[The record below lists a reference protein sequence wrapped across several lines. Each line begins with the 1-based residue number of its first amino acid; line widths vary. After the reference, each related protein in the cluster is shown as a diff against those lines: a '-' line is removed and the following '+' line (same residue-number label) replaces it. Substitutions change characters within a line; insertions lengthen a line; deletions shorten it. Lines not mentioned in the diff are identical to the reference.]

1 MSRTNTITRSCS
13 LFLSHFFQIVSIF
26 INQRFTAT
34 PDAYPDCSDQI
45 SILDPD
51 GLLSPTICADVKS
64 VGKQKETRNK
74 RNIPNRDASR
84 DHSMAVIH
92 LLPRLLYGARS
103 TTTTTTTDQATAAEG
118 TIPLWAL
125 IVTVIGGTVI
135 LVTALASA
143 LIFCQRW
150 RRRRRRRDGYRKR
163 AIMIDGREV
172 SVYRGGGDTS
182 SETLEKTGKLRK
194 RIRVERDRREGD
206 EGSDSEEGTDF
217 GRPLSMPPVLP
228 MIKRASL
235 GLFSMSSDRKSFLRQ
250 SRDVEVMSV
259 AVLRPALGHRRR
271 TSNAWVDEDAIH
283 GPMMNVSPR
292 KGKKR
297 KSSKDKKQKSWRRSL
312 RDSWPLKSLSPTL
325 PKIASFSPFN
335 SPKPPSEPQQQQTL
349 VVVRPTTLH
358 DAPSTFRFQHH
369 LATVPRLA
377 IPGDEQDP
385 GPQYSPPRQLPKPP
399 QQALLAAN
407 KQTAGSPRSI
417 SPANRMAVPRD
428 RGLSYYIYEDT
439 GERPVPAPLRLSRGK
454 MNPRLPS
461 SDSTLTH
468 ILTTTERRLAEGGGT
483 KRSRGSLGPSA
494 MARERSGTVSTGV
507 GGESSITLVG
517 SSTASGSPDPPKPN
531 FIKRHSRMDSQDSA
545 ISDDSLLA
553 LPVAEPSPGLGLGHF
568 HGLSSPNRGSPPR
581 QQPPARQSR
590 QIDSP
595 ESALSLSTCPELDE
609 TAVED
614 IPPTEAAS
622 PKKGAG
628 FKSSQEKDDE
638 DPFVIL
644 RSGPDVTAERRV
656 PPVSHAPGAPVHAF
670 NDAPRL
676 SAGPGQLLGRNE
688 ITLSFLRSDSPL
700 SSISGN
706 SRSPDLRPR
715 RSLSP
720 QNVVKTQTARGGQ
733 QVKVYLPAPT
743 SAVSSTSHLHR
754 RSLSTVPDEE
764 EDDMASSIPGISLTS
779 PSDKDKNSPAMRR
792 LVDLRAQA
800 SSPTLGRHRELTP
813 DMPPPRPAL
822 PRDSPLARPPS
833 SQYEMLTDN
842 DAASLASSTHRRA
855 AGELRS
861 KPSNMSS
868 SSSHYTEV
876 EPRGGEKLDSFS
888 NADLT
893 GPQQRRRSQTIRLVP
908 AEPKLLPVSST
919 IAQLRRMNSAVSSYS
934 VASVD
939 SDGGESLKSPGLP
952 TLREEDLGGFVTPP
966 RLREANRNYLSIG
979 SLPTASVLYE
989 RGDDGLDSHNKENER
1004 HDDDDKEVKKMPQG
1018 DSRVKTW
1025 TADSPAKRFLRVET
1039 SPERRSSDSL
1049 GLYDADGFWISPE
1062 RRTKRRG

>member
-1 MSRTNTITRSCS
+1 
-13 LFLSHFFQIVSIF
+13 
-26 INQRFTAT
+26 
-34 PDAYPDCSDQI
+34 
-45 SILDPD
+45 
-51 GLLSPTICADVKS
+51 
-64 VGKQKETRNK
+64 
-74 RNIPNRDASR
+74 
-84 DHSMAVIH
+84 MAVIH

-103 TTTTTTTDQATAAEG
+103 TATNQATAVVS
-118 TIPLWAL
+118 IPLWAL

-143 LIFCQRW
+143 LLFLQRW

-206 EGSDSEEGTDF
+206 GSDSEEETGL

-228 MIKRASL
+228 MIKRASSGL
-235 GLFSMSSDRKSFLRQ
+235 LFSLSTDRKSFLRQ

-297 KSSKDKKQKSWRRSL
+297 KSKDKKRKSWRRSL
-312 RDSWPLKSLSPTL
+312 RDNWPLKSLSPTL
-325 PKIASFSPFN
+325 PKIASFSPFS
-335 SPKPPSEPQQQQTL
+335 SPKPPSEPQQQTL
-349 VVVRPTTLH
+349 VRPVLH

-377 IPGDEQDP
+377 IPGDEQDQ

-417 SPANRMAVPRD
+417 SPANRMHMPRD

-439 GERPVPAPLRLSRGK
+439 GERPVPAPLRLSKGK

-468 ILTTTERRLAEGGGT
+468 ILTTTERRLAEGGT

-581 QQPPARQSR
+581 QQQPARQSR

-609 TAVED
+609 TAVEEM
-614 IPPTEAAS
+614 PPTEAGS
-622 PKKGAG
+622 PKKGVEC
-628 FKSSQEKDDE
+628 KSREEEDE
-638 DPFVIL
+638 DPFVVL

-656 PPVSHAPGAPVHAF
+656 PPVSHAPGTPVHAF

-676 SAGPGQLLGRNE
+676 SGGPGHILGRNE

-720 QNVVKTQTARGGQ
+720 QNVVKTQTPHGGQ
-733 QVKVYLPAPT
+733 QIKVYLPAPT

-779 PSDKDKNSPAMRR
+779 PSDRDKNSPAMKR

-822 PRDSPLARPPS
+822 PRDSALARPPS
-833 SQYEMLTDN
+833 SHYEMLSDN

-861 KPSNMSS
+861 KPSNTLS
-868 SSSHYTEV
+868 SSSHYTDTEQ
-876 EPRGGEKLDSFS
+876 RGDEKLDSFS
-888 NADLT
+888 NVDLA

-919 IAQLRRMNSAVSSYS
+919 IAQLRRMNSALSSYS
-934 VASVD
+934 RATSVE
-939 SDGGESLKSPGLP
+939 SDCGESLKSPVLP
-952 TLREEDLGGFVTPP
+952 TLREEDSGRFVTPP
-966 RLREANRNYLSIG
+966 RMREANRNYLSIG
-979 SLPTASVLYE
+979 SLPTSSVLYGQ
-989 RGDDGLDSHNKENER
+989 GDEDEGHSSHNKENER
-1004 HDDDDKEVKKMPQG
+1004 HDDDKEVKKMPQG

-1039 SPERRSSDSL
+1039 SPERTSIDSL
-1049 GLYDADGFWISPE
+1049 GLYDADGFWVSPE
-1062 RRTKRRG
+1062 RRAKRRG

>member
-1 MSRTNTITRSCS
+1 
-13 LFLSHFFQIVSIF
+13 
-26 INQRFTAT
+26 
-34 PDAYPDCSDQI
+34 
-45 SILDPD
+45 
-51 GLLSPTICADVKS
+51 
-64 VGKQKETRNK
+64 
-74 RNIPNRDASR
+74 
-84 DHSMAVIH
+84 MAVIH
-92 LLPRLLYGARS
+92 LLPRLLHGVRRN
-103 TTTTTTTDQATAAEG
+103 TTDQATAEG

-143 LIFCQRW
+143 LIFLQRW
-150 RRRRRRRDGYRKR
+150 RRHRRRRDGYRKR
-163 AIMIDGREV
+163 VIMIDGREV

-194 RIRVERDRREGD
+194 RIRVERDRREGHG
-206 EGSDSEEGTDF
+206 GSDSEDDETGLA
-217 GRPLSMPPVLP
+217 RPMSMPPVLP

-235 GLFSMSSDRKSFLRQ
+235 GLFSLSSNQRKSIVRQ
-250 SRDVEVMSV
+250 SGDIEVMSV

-292 KGKKR
+292 KGKKT
-297 KSSKDKKQKSWRRSL
+297 KAKNKKKRGSWRRSL
-312 RDSWPLKSLSPTL
+312 RDNWPLKSLSPTL
-325 PKIASFSPFN
+325 PKIASFSPFS
-335 SPKPPSEPQQQQTL
+335 SPKPANEPQQQTL
-349 VVVRPTTLH
+349 VRPTLH

-377 IPGDEQDP
+377 IPGDEQEP

-417 SPANRMAVPRD
+417 SPANRMMYIPRD

-439 GERPVPAPLRLSRGK
+439 GERPVPAPLRLSKGK

-468 ILTTTERRLAEGGGT
+468 ILTTTERRLAEGGT
-483 KRSRGSLGPSA
+483 KRNRTSLGPSA
-494 MARERSGTVSTGV
+494 MGRERSGTVSTGV

-531 FIKRHSRMDSQDSA
+531 FIKRHNRMDSQDSA

-568 HGLSSPNRGSPPR
+568 HGLSSPSRGSPPR
-581 QQPPARQSR
+581 QPPPPRQSR

-614 IPPTEAAS
+614 MLTAEAES
-622 PKKGAG
+622 PQKRTN
-628 FKSSQEKDDE
+628 SRDQDVEDE

-644 RSGPDVTAERRV
+644 RSGPDVIAERRV
-656 PPVSHAPGAPVHAF
+656 PLVSHAPGTPVHAF

-676 SAGPGQLLGRNE
+676 SAGPGMLGRGE

-720 QNVVKTQTARGGQ
+720 QNVVKTQTPRGGQ
-733 QVKVYLPAPT
+733 QIQVFLPAPT

-754 RSLSTVPDEE
+754 RSLSTVPDDE
-764 EDDMASSIPGISLTS
+764 EDDMSYSIPGISLTS
-779 PSDKDKNSPAMRR
+779 PSDRDKNSPAMKR

-800 SSPTLGRHRELTP
+800 SSPTLGRQRELTP

-822 PRDSPLARPPS
+822 PPRRDSPTRPPS
-833 SQYEMLTDN
+833 TYFEMLCDN

-861 KPSNMSS
+861 KPSKTSS
-868 SSSHYTEV
+868 SSSYYSTTEG
-876 EPRGGEKLDSFS
+876 EQRGDENKLDSFS
-888 NADLT
+888 NVNLDRGSL
-893 GPQQRRRSQTIRLVP
+893 QQRRRSQTIRLVP
-908 AEPKLLPVSST
+908 AEPRLLPVSST
-919 IAQLRRMNSAVSSYS
+919 IAQLRRMNSAVSTYS
-934 VASVD
+934 RAASEQ
-939 SDGGESLKSPGLP
+939 SDGGESLKSPALP
-952 TLREEDLGGFVTPP
+952 TLREEDTGRFVTPP
-966 RLREANRNYLSIG
+966 RMREASRNYLSVG
-979 SLPTASVLYE
+979 SLPTTSVLFGGQGE
-989 RGDDGLDSHNKENER
+989 GDSPNKENEG
-1004 HDDDDKEVKKMPQG
+1004 HDGDDRGAKKKSQG
-1018 DSRVKTW
+1018 DGRIKTW

-1039 SPERRSSDSL
+1039 SPERKSSDSL

-1062 RRTKRRG
+1062 RRSKRRG

>member
-1 MSRTNTITRSCS
+1 
-13 LFLSHFFQIVSIF
+13 
-26 INQRFTAT
+26 
-34 PDAYPDCSDQI
+34 
-45 SILDPD
+45 
-51 GLLSPTICADVKS
+51 
-64 VGKQKETRNK
+64 
-74 RNIPNRDASR
+74 
-84 DHSMAVIH
+84 MAVIH
-92 LLPRLLYGARS
+92 LLPRLLYGVRRN
-103 TTTTTTTDQATAAEG
+103 TTDQATAEG

-143 LIFCQRW
+143 LIFLQRW
-150 RRRRRRRDGYRKR
+150 RRRRRRRDGYKKR

-194 RIRVERDRREGD
+194 RIRVERDTREG
-206 EGSDSEEGTDF
+206 EGSDSEDEAGLA
-217 GRPLSMPPVLP
+217 RPLSMPPVLP

-235 GLFSMSSDRKSFLRQ
+235 GLFSMSSNNRKSILRR
-250 SRDVEVMSV
+250 SGDIEVMSV

-292 KGKKR
+292 KSKKGKG
-297 KSSKDKKQKSWRRSL
+297 KDKKKRGSWRRSF
-312 RDSWPLKSLSPTL
+312 RDNWPLKSLSPTL
-325 PKIASFSPFN
+325 PKIASFSPFS
-335 SPKPPSEPQQQQTL
+335 SPKPPSEPQQQTL
-349 VVVRPTTLH
+349 VRPTLH

-377 IPGDEQDP
+377 IPGDELET

-407 KQTAGSPRSI
+407 NQTAGSPRSN
-417 SPANRMAVPRD
+417 SPANRMMYMPRD

-439 GERPVPAPLRLSRGK
+439 GERPVPAPLRLSKGK

-468 ILTTTERRLAEGGGT
+468 ILTTTEKRLADGGAR
-483 KRSRGSLGPSA
+483 RSRMSLGPSA
-494 MARERSGTVSTGV
+494 MGRERSGTVSTGV

-531 FIKRHSRMDSQDSA
+531 FVKKHSRMDSQDSA

-553 LPVAEPSPGLGLGHF
+553 LPVAEPSPGLGLGYF

-581 QQPPARQSR
+581 QQPPPRQSR
-590 QIDSP
+590 HIDSP

-609 TAVED
+609 TAVEEMLT
-614 IPPTEAAS
+614 TEAES
-622 PKKGAG
+622 PKGNDSK
-628 FKSSQEKDDE
+628 QQHDEDE

-656 PPVSHAPGAPVHAF
+656 PPVSHTPGTPVHAF

-676 SAGPGQLLGRNE
+676 SAGPGQMLGRNE

-720 QNVVKTQTARGGQ
+720 QNVVKTQTPRGGQ
-733 QVKVYLPAPT
+733 QIKVYLPAPT

-764 EDDMASSIPGISLTS
+764 EDDVSYSIPGISLTS
-779 PSDKDKNSPAMRR
+779 PSDRDKNSPVMKR

-800 SSPTLGRHRELTP
+800 SSPTLGRQRELTP

-822 PRDSPLARPPS
+822 PRDSSIARPPS
-833 SQYEMLTDN
+833 TYYEMLSDN

-861 KPSNMSS
+861 KPSNA
-868 SSSHYTEV
+868 SSSHYTTDFEQ
-876 EPRGGEKLDSFS
+876 RSDEKLESFS
-888 NADLT
+888 NVDLAS
-893 GPQQRRRSQTIRLVP
+893 PSKRRRSQTIRLVP

-934 VASVD
+934 RAASEQ
-939 SDGGESLKSPGLP
+939 SDGGESLKSPALP
-952 TLREEDLGGFVTPP
+952 TLREEDTGRFVTPP
-966 RLREANRNYLSIG
+966 RMREASRNYLSVG

-989 RGDDGLDSHNKENER
+989 QGVDGCSSHNKENEG
-1004 HDDDDKEVKKMPQG
+1004 HGDDTEVKKKPQG
-1018 DSRVKTW
+1018 DGRVRTW

-1039 SPERRSSDSL
+1039 SPERKSSDSL

-1062 RRTKRRG
+1062 RRSKRRG

>member
-1 MSRTNTITRSCS
+1 
-13 LFLSHFFQIVSIF
+13 
-26 INQRFTAT
+26 
-34 PDAYPDCSDQI
+34 
-45 SILDPD
+45 
-51 GLLSPTICADVKS
+51 
-64 VGKQKETRNK
+64 
-74 RNIPNRDASR
+74 
-84 DHSMAVIH
+84 MAIIH
-92 LLPRLLYGARS
+92 LLPRLLYGVRARN
-103 TTTTTTTDQATAAEG
+103 TTDQASAEG

-135 LVTALASA
+135 LVTALASV
-143 LIFCQRW
+143 LLFLQRW
-150 RRRRRRRDGYRKR
+150 RRHRRRRDGCRKR

-194 RIRVERDRREGD
+194 RIRVERDRCEGD
-206 EGSDSEEGTDF
+206 GGSDSEDETGLA
-217 GRPLSMPPVLP
+217 RPLSMPPVLP

-235 GLFSMSSDRKSFLRQ
+235 GLFSMSSSRKSLVRQ
-250 SRDVEVMSV
+250 SGDIEVMSV

-292 KGKKR
+292 KGKKQ
-297 KSSKDKKQKSWRRSL
+297 KGKDKRKRGSWRRSL
-312 RDSWPLKSLSPTL
+312 RDNWPLKSLSPTL
-325 PKIASFSPFN
+325 PKIASFSPFS
-335 SPKPPSEPQQQQTL
+335 SPKPPSEPQQQTL
-349 VVVRPTTLH
+349 ERPTLH

-377 IPGDEQDP
+377 IPSDEHEK

-407 KQTAGSPRSI
+407 KRTAGSPRSI
-417 SPANRMAVPRD
+417 SPANRMMHMPRD

-439 GERPVPAPLRLSRGK
+439 GERPVPAPAPLRLSKGN
-454 MNPRLPS
+454 MNPPRLPS

-468 ILTTTERRLAEGGGT
+468 ILTTTERRLAEGGT
-483 KRSRGSLGPSA
+483 KRNRASLGPSA
-494 MARERSGTVSTGV
+494 MGRERSGTVSTGV

-531 FIKRHSRMDSQDSA
+531 FIKTHSRMDSQDSA

-581 QQPPARQSR
+581 QPPPPRQSR

-609 TAVED
+609 TTVEEMFSA
-614 IPPTEAAS
+614 EAES
-622 PKKGAG
+622 PQKGTD
-628 FKSSQEKDDE
+628 STNQDNDDE

-644 RSGPDVTAERRV
+644 RSGPDVIAERRV
-656 PPVSHAPGAPVHAF
+656 PPVSHAPGTPIHAF

-676 SAGPGQLLGRNE
+676 SGGPGMLGRGE

-700 SSISGN
+700 SNISGN

-720 QNVVKTQTARGGQ
+720 QNVVKTQTPRGGQ
-733 QVKVYLPAPT
+733 QIKVYLPAPT
-743 SAVSSTSHLHR
+743 SAVSSTSYLHR

-764 EDDMASSIPGISLTS
+764 EDDMSYSIPGISLTS
-779 PSDKDKNSPAMRR
+779 PSDRDKNSPAMKR

-800 SSPTLGRHRELTP
+800 SSPTLGRQRELTP
-813 DMPPPRPAL
+813 DMPPPRPAIP
-822 PRDSPLARPPS
+822 PRRDPPTRPPS
-833 SQYEMLTDN
+833 TYYEMLCDN

-861 KPSNMSS
+861 KPSNTS
-868 SSSHYTEV
+868 SSSHYSTADFEQ
-876 EPRGGEKLDSFS
+876 RGDENKLDSFS
-888 NADLT
+888 NVDL
-893 GPQQRRRSQTIRLVP
+893 GRASLQQRRRSQTIRLVP

-934 VASVD
+934 RATSEQ
-939 SDGGESLKSPGLP
+939 SDGGESLKSPALP
-952 TLREEDLGGFVTPP
+952 TLREEDTGRFVTPP
-966 RLREANRNYLSIG
+966 RMREASRNYLSVG
-979 SLPTASVLYE
+979 SLPTASVLY
-989 RGDDGLDSHNKENER
+989 GQADDDSDSDNKENER
-1004 HDDDDKEVKKMPQG
+1004 HGDDVEVKKKPQG
-1018 DSRVKTW
+1018 DGRVKTW

-1039 SPERRSSDSL
+1039 SPERKSSDSL

-1062 RRTKRRG
+1062 RRSKRRG

>member
-1 MSRTNTITRSCS
+1 
-13 LFLSHFFQIVSIF
+13 
-26 INQRFTAT
+26 
-34 PDAYPDCSDQI
+34 
-45 SILDPD
+45 
-51 GLLSPTICADVKS
+51 
-64 VGKQKETRNK
+64 
-74 RNIPNRDASR
+74 
-84 DHSMAVIH
+84 MAVIH
-92 LLPRLLYGARS
+92 LLPRLLHGVRRN
-103 TTTTTTTDQATAAEG
+103 TTDQATAEA

-143 LIFCQRW
+143 LIFLQQW
-150 RRRRRRRDGYRKR
+150 RRHRRRRDGYRKR

-194 RIRVERDRREGD
+194 RIRVERDMREGD
-206 EGSDSEEGTDF
+206 GGSDSEDETRLA
-217 GRPLSMPPVLP
+217 RPMSMPPVLP

-235 GLFSMSSDRKSFLRQ
+235 GLIPLSSNHRKSIVRQ
-250 SRDVEVMSV
+250 SGDIEVMSV

-292 KGKKR
+292 KGKKTKR
-297 KSSKDKKQKSWRRSL
+297 KDEKKRGSWRRSL

-325 PKIASFSPFN
+325 PKIASFSPFS
-335 SPKPPSEPQQQQTL
+335 SPKPADEPHQPTL
-349 VVVRPTTLH
+349 VRPTLH

-377 IPGDEQDP
+377 IPGDEHEK

-407 KQTAGSPRSI
+407 NRTAGSPRSI
-417 SPANRMAVPRD
+417 SPANRMMHMPRD

-439 GERPVPAPLRLSRGK
+439 GERPVPAPLRLSKGK
-454 MNPRLPS
+454 TNPRLPS

-468 ILTTTERRLAEGGGT
+468 ILTTTERRLAEGGT
-483 KRSRGSLGPSA
+483 KRNRTSLGPSA
-494 MARERSGTVSTGV
+494 MERERSGTVSTGV

-517 SSTASGSPDPPKPN
+517 SSTASGSPNPPKPN

-581 QQPPARQSR
+581 QPPPPRQSR
-590 QIDSP
+590 VIDSP

-609 TAVED
+609 TTVEEMLA
-614 IPPTEAAS
+614 TEAAD
-622 PKKGAG
+622 PKKDTDI
-628 FKSSQEKDDE
+628 KNKKDENE

-656 PPVSHAPGAPVHAF
+656 PPVSHAPGTPVHAF

-676 SAGPGQLLGRNE
+676 PAGPGMLGRGE

-700 SSISGN
+700 SNISGN

-720 QNVVKTQTARGGQ
+720 QNVVKTQTPRGGQ
-733 QVKVYLPAPT
+733 QIKVYLPAPT

-764 EDDMASSIPGISLTS
+764 EDELSYSIPGISLTS
-779 PSDKDKNSPAMRR
+779 PSDRDKNSPAMKR

-800 SSPTLGRHRELTP
+800 SSPTLGRQRELTP

-822 PRDSPLARPPS
+822 PPRRDSPTRPPS
-833 SQYEMLTDN
+833 TYYEMLCDN
-842 DAASLASSTHRRA
+842 DAASLASSTYRRA

-861 KPSNMSS
+861 KPSDT
-868 SSSHYTEV
+868 SSSHYSTTEF
-876 EPRGGEKLDSFS
+876 EQRGDENKLDSFS
-888 NADLT
+888 NVDLDRASL
-893 GPQQRRRSQTIRLVP
+893 QQRRRSQTIRLVP

-919 IAQLRRMNSAVSSYS
+919 IAQLRRMNSAVSTYS
-934 VASVD
+934 RAASEQ
-939 SDGGESLKSPGLP
+939 SDGGESLRSPALP
-952 TLREEDLGGFVTPP
+952 TLREEDTGRFVTPP
-966 RLREANRNYLSIG
+966 RMREASRNYLSVG
-979 SLPTASVLYE
+979 SLPTASVLY
-989 RGDDGLDSHNKENER
+989 GHVDDGSDSDNKENER
-1004 HDDDDKEVKKMPQG
+1004 HGDDVEVRKKPQG
-1018 DSRVKTW
+1018 DGRVKTW
-1025 TADSPAKRFLRVET
+1025 TAGSPAKRFLLVET
-1039 SPERRSSDSL
+1039 SPERKSSDSL

-1062 RRTKRRG
+1062 RRSKRRA